1 MVAKAKSAKTG
12 SVTNKTTKTKVE
24 LSPFEY
30 PAGYQL
36 IAGVDEVGRGPL
48 VGDVVTAAVILD
60 PNNPIE
66 GLNDSKKLS
75 EKKRLALLP
84 EIKEKA
90 LAWAVGRCSPQE
102 IDELNILQA
111 TMVAMQ
117 RAIAGLNVQPEL
129 VLIDGNRCP
138 ELPMDSQAV
147 VKGDLRVAEISA
159 ASIIAK
165 VVRDAEM
172 EELDKQYPQF
182 GFAKHKGYP
191 TKAHFEAIEQHG
203 VIDQHRKSF
212 KPIKK
217 ALGIVD

>member
-1 MVAKAKSAKTG
+1 MVANA
-12 SVTNKTTKTKVE
+12 KTTKAKVE
-24 LSPFEY
+24 LPPFEY
-30 PAGYQL
+30 PQGYQL

-90 LAWAVGRCSPQE
+90 LAWAVGRCSPEE

-117 RAIAGLNVQPEL
+117 RAIAGLKVQPDL

-165 VVRDAEM
+165 VVRDQEM

-203 VIDQHRKSF
+203 VISEHRKSF
-212 KPIKK
+212 KPVKK
-217 ALGIVD
+217 ALGLD

>member
-1 MVAKAKSAKTG
+1 MTKKKTP
-12 SVTNKTTKTKVE
+12 VE
-24 LSPFEY
+24 LPPFEY
-30 PAGYQL
+30 PQGYAA

-66 GLNDSKKLS
+66 GLSDSKKLS
-75 EKKRLALLP
+75 EKKRLALYP

-90 LAWAVGRCSPQE
+90 LAWAVGRCSPEE

-117 RAIAGLNVQPEL
+117 RAVAGLKVQPDM
-129 VLIDGNRCP
+129 VLIDGNRTP
-138 ELPMDSQAV
+138 ELPMDAHAV

-165 VVRDAEM
+165 VVRDQEM
-172 EELDKQYPQF
+172 DELDALHPEF

-203 VIDQHRKSF
+203 VIAEHRKSF
-212 KPIKK
+212 KPVKR
-217 ALGIVD
+217 ALGIED

>member
-1 MVAKAKSAKTG
+1 MAVKP
-12 SVTNKTTKTKVE
+12 KVE
-24 LSPFEY
+24 LPPFEY

-60 PNNPIE
+60 PNNPIQ
-66 GLNDSKKLS
+66 GLTDSKKLT

-90 LAWAVGRCSPQE
+90 LAWAVGRCSPEE
-102 IDELNILQA
+102 IDKLNILQA

-117 RAIAGLNVQPEL
+117 RAVDGLGVTPEL

-165 VVRDAEM
+165 VVRDQEM
-172 EELDKQYPQF
+172 EELDKEYPQF

-191 TKAHFEAIEQHG
+191 TKAHFEAIEAHG
-203 VIDQHRKSF
+203 VIEQHRKSF
-212 KPIKK
+212 KPVKR
-217 ALGIVD
+217 ALGLVD

>member
-1 MVAKAKSAKTG
+1 M
-12 SVTNKTTKTKVE
+12 TKQSKE
-24 LSPFEY
+24 LPPFEY
-30 PAGYQL
+30 PEGYL
-36 IAGVDEVGRGPL
+36 RIAGVDEVGRGPL

-60 PNNPIE
+60 PSNPIE

-84 EIKEKA
+84 EIKQKA
-90 LAWAVGRCSPQE
+90 LAWSVGRCSPEE

-117 RAIAGLNVQPEL
+117 RAVAGLEVQPDF

-138 ELPMDSQAV
+138 QLPMQSQAV

-165 VVRDAEM
+165 VVRDQEM
-172 EELDKQYPQF
+172 EELDKLHPEF

-212 KPIKK
+212 KPVKR
-217 ALGIVD
+217 ALGIE

>member
-1 MVAKAKSAKTG
+1 MAVKP
-12 SVTNKTTKTKVE
+12 KTTKAKVE
-24 LSPFEY
+24 LPPFEY
-30 PAGYQL
+30 PQGYQL
-36 IAGVDEVGRGPL
+36 VAGVDEVGRGPL

-90 LAWAVGRCSPQE
+90 LAWAVGRCSPEE

-117 RAIAGLNVQPEL
+117 RAIAGLRVQPDL
-129 VLIDGNRCP
+129 ALIDGNRCP
-138 ELPMDSQAV
+138 QLPMDSQAV

-165 VVRDAEM
+165 VVRDQEM

-203 VIDQHRKSF
+203 VISEHRKSF
-212 KPIKK
+212 KPVKK
-217 ALGIVD
+217 ALGIEE

>member
-1 MVAKAKSAKTG
+1 MVAKAK
-12 SVTNKTTKTKVE
+12 TTKAKVE
-24 LSPFEY
+24 LPPFEY
-30 PAGYQL
+30 PQGYQL

-90 LAWAVGRCSPQE
+90 LAWAVGCCSPEE

-117 RAIAGLNVQPEL
+117 RAIAGLKVQPDL
-129 VLIDGNRCP
+129 ALIDGNRCP

-165 VVRDAEM
+165 VVRDQEM

-203 VIDQHRKSF
+203 VISEHRKSF
-212 KPIKK
+212 KPVKK
-217 ALGIVD
+217 ALGLD

>member
-1 MVAKAKSAKTG
+1 MTKQ
-12 SVTNKTTKTKVE
+12 NKE
-24 LSPFEY
+24 LPPFEY
-30 PAGYQL
+30 PQGYQRV
-36 IAGVDEVGRGPL
+36 AGVDEVGRGPL

-84 EIKEKA
+84 EIKQKA
-90 LAWAVGRCSPQE
+90 LAWSVGRCSPEE

-117 RAIAGLNVQPEL
+117 RAVAGLDVQPDF

-138 ELPMDSQAV
+138 QLPMQSQAV

-165 VVRDAEM
+165 VVRDQEM
-172 EELDKQYPQF
+172 EELDKLHPEF

-212 KPIKK
+212 KPVKR
-217 ALGIVD
+217 ALGIE

>member
-1 MVAKAKSAKTG
+1 MVAKAK
-12 SVTNKTTKTKVE
+12 TTKAKVE
-24 LSPFEY
+24 LPPFEY
-30 PAGYQL
+30 PQGYQL

-90 LAWAVGRCSPQE
+90 LAWAVGRCSPEE

-117 RAIAGLNVQPEL
+117 RAIAGLKVRPDL

-138 ELPMDSQAV
+138 ELSMDSQAV

-165 VVRDAEM
+165 VVRDQEM

-203 VIDQHRKSF
+203 VISEHRKSF
-212 KPIKK
+212 KPVKK
-217 ALGIVD
+217 ALGLD

>member
-1 MVAKAKSAKTG
+1 MVAKAK
-12 SVTNKTTKTKVE
+12 TTKVKVE
-24 LSPFEY
+24 LLPFEY
-30 PAGYQL
+30 PQGYQL

-90 LAWAVGRCSPQE
+90 LAWAVGRCSPEE

-117 RAIAGLNVQPEL
+117 RAIAGLKVQPDL

-165 VVRDAEM
+165 VVRDQEM

-203 VIDQHRKSF
+203 VISEHRKSF
-212 KPIKK
+212 KPVKK
-217 ALGIVD
+217 ALGLD